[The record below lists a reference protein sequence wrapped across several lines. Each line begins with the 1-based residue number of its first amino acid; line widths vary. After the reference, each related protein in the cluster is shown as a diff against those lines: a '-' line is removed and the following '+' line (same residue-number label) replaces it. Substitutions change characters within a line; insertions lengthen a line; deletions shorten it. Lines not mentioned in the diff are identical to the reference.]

1 MVTSLPTPADAQAA
15 IWTVRCRIQCRR
27 QLDRQDVRTIVLP
40 SSSRIPARA
49 ARAVSRLLRR
59 RQNQCLSNAL
69 IVQAWRAD
77 HGDEVDVV
85 IGVTAP
91 SAGFSA
97 HAWLADAPEAA
108 AIGHQPI
115 YRLPPHRQLSPAR
128 D

>member
-1 MVTSLPTPADAQAA
+1 MATSLPRLADAQAA
-15 IWTVRCRIQCRR
+15 VWTIRCRIQCRR
-27 QLDRQDVRTIVLP
+27 QLDRRDVRSIVLP
-40 SSSRIPARA
+40 PSSGIPAGAGRV
-49 ARAVSRLLRR
+49 VSRLLRR

-77 HGDEVDVV
+77 HGDQVDVV

-108 AIGHQPI
+108 AAGHQPI
-115 YRLPPHRQLSPAR
+115 YRLPPHRQLSTTR
-128 D
+128 G

>member
-1 MVTSLPTPADAQAA
+1 
-15 IWTVRCRIQCRR
+15 VRS
-27 QLDRQDVRTIVLP
+27 IVLP
-40 SSSRIPARA
+40 SSATIPLSA

-77 HGDEVDVV
+77 HGDAVDVV

-108 AIGHQPI
+108 AAGHQPI
-115 YRLPPHRQLSPAR
+115 YRLPPHRQFAILR

>member
-1 MVTSLPTPADAQAA
+1 MVTSRPRLADAQAA
-15 IWTVRCRIQCRR
+15 LWTIRCRVQCRR
-27 QLDRQDVRTIVLP
+27 QLDRQDVRSIVLP
-40 SSSRIPARA
+40 PSSGIPAGASRV
-49 ARAVSRLLRR
+49 VSRLLRR

-108 AIGHQPI
+108 AAGHQPI
-115 YRLPPHRQLSPAR
+115 YRLPPHRQLSTTR
-128 D
+128 G